1 MVYCTKCGTQN
12 PDDAVN
18 CSNCGAPLRETP
30 NREYRRYRYEED
42 MCFGGGGHIWGI
54 IIGIFIILVGVASLL
69 GGNIWDKI
77 WPAFIILVG
86 LVIVANA
93 FMRRR

>member
-18 CSNCGAPLRETP
+18 CSNCGASLKPASHKEH
-30 NREYRRYRYEED
+30 RRYRYED
-42 MCFGGGGHIWGI
+42 NMYFGGRSHIWGI
-54 IIGIFIILVGVASLL
+54 VIGLFIITIGVSSLL
-69 GGNIWDKI
+69 GVNIWDKV

-86 LVIVANA
+86 LIIVANA
-93 FMRRR
+93 FMRRS

>member
-42 MCFGGGGHIWGI
+42 MCFGGRSHIWGI
-54 IIGIFIILVGVASLL
+54 IIRHLHNTHRGGESPRRKHL
-69 GGNIWDKI
+69 G
-77 WPAFIILVG
+77 
-86 LVIVANA
+86 
-93 FMRRR
+93 